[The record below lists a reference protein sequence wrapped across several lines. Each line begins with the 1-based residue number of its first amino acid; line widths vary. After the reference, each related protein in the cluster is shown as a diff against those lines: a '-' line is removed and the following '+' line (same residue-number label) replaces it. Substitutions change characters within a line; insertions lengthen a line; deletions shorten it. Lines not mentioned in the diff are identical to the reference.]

1 LKLTSTAKM
10 GQKRC
15 FSKIVLDRLSESVYF
30 RDTSVVRLGLA
41 EVLAEREEQIM
52 RHEDK
57 SQCGITPRRSGLVDC
72 LFARL

>member
-1 LKLTSTAKM
+1 M

-15 FSKIVLDRLSESVYF
+15 FSKIVLDRFSECVYF

-41 EVLAEREEQIM
+41 EVLAEREEQTM

-57 SQCGITPRRSGLVDC
+57 SQYGMTPRRPSLVDC